1 MAKKIFRLH
10 NDGIT
15 ANSGWFDSGAITS
28 ANLST
33 IITDG
38 KHISTSIPSPFARID
53 LVKSAFQWVADNG
66 IEGDTAQHKLVS
78 DALDVGQLFFLSNLY
93 PEIEILEWNPTHRF
107 TSIKAGVHKDLIETL
122 ETYWAQDGKIYNFD
136 NVNRLFFIL
145 FEKQLVGCT
154 SPSTLFFAAP
164 DANANSLNMN
174 INRGSDK
181 LLDNKYAS
189 LATREWS
196 FIEYIFALS
205 ETSSFNQYFTH
216 RGQNEFYNYLQKV
229 KLELNS
235 ADRLKIDNINDK
247 HILKYDKCHVSGAPN
262 NYCDVLGVPLGL
274 QLHSSSSIADESDFV
289 IDSSLSTKKTLA
301 LPYDMYSESLCYTT
315 SDVKWNPEIMRDKVP
330 YRNTQSEDQ
339 SKLPVQGDKYYWL
352 SMGNFL
358 EDQIVELPY
367 ELNSAKFELCGSKKH
382 LLPLTKT
389 FFEYFKSD
397 DIDKLLKISPL
408 SAGGV
413 EVKLEIPIKSG
424 RKILY
429 KKIYGLDD
437 IVKPEI
443 HMAIFPF
450 VKVED
455 FPVKY
460 NIGIIDGDI
469 SENSKNIIKP
479 VFFKSGN
486 IVESSGQVV
495 RSHGGNQIKSSYLST
510 ESYFDC
516 IQLNINSSKCV
527 VIPKMPTYRS
537 NNIDYTFAIDFGT
550 TNTHIEYSRTGETLQ
565 PLKNE
570 MPNTIWASLMNKA
583 AKVDPIYTLN
593 EATFEQEIIPH
604 SIGTEDLSFPIR
616 TALVENKDINYN
628 NERELFKH
636 LNNFFLL
643 EKRTIQQHLELT
655 TALKWSNYSKTED
668 KKRVESYVEY
678 LLTIVY
684 YKVLLANGKLENTKV
699 TWFYPISMTSFQQGI
714 IEGIWKKTYV
724 KVFGDSAD
732 TKNLTKMAESIAP
745 FYHYHND
752 KGIIG
757 LSVSIDIGGG
767 SSDIAIFD
775 DGKPKAISSFRFAGD
790 AIYGDGYGGSPSVNG
805 FVLAFKDRALEYL
818 NDNSDI
824 DKKEKAKIL
833 NNILDVRGKSND
845 FSSYLFSLEK
855 SSNGLFN
862 YSSIIRE
869 EMNLKLTF
877 LLFYASIGFYVAKIL
892 KSEGFKVPINYLFS
906 GTGSK
911 SLRIIDSSSSLKH
924 VSSLMKYIAEKI
936 IGEKTNKV
944 VSILS
949 DIPKEITCKGGLR
962 SSSEFEPNTKY
973 WLGGKEDSALDLL
986 LNTESVEKA
995 ARFNE
1000 IAQVDLDLIIDSVK
1014 EFYSVLDSYFE
1025 TVNIE
1030 RDFGVKRSAY
1040 ETFKEMR
1047 TEQLHDFLKKG
1058 IELKVE
1064 SEGGDSNVPI
1074 EESLFFY
1081 PLIGVL
1087 NKLAYELA
1095 KKG

>member
-15 ANSGWFDSGAITS
+15 AHSGWFDSGTITS
-28 ANLST
+28 ANLNT

-38 KHISTSIPSPFARID
+38 KSIATSIPSPFARID

-78 DALDVGQLFFLSNLY
+78 DALDIGQLFFLSNLY
-93 PEIEILEWNPTHRF
+93 PQIEIIEWNPNQRF
-107 TSIKAGVHKDLIETL
+107 SSLKAGVHKDLIETL
-122 ETYWAQDGKIYNFD
+122 ETYWDQDGKVYNFD

-145 FEKQLVGCT
+145 FNKQLVGCT

-164 DANANSLNMN
+164 DANADKLNMN

-181 LLDNKYAS
+181 LLDDKYAS
-189 LATREWS
+189 LASREWS
-196 FIEYIFALS
+196 YIEYIFTLS
-205 ETSSFNQYFTH
+205 ETPSFINNFTH

-229 KLELNS
+229 KSELPS
-235 ADRLKIDNINDK
+235 EDRLKIDNINAAN
-247 HILKYDKCHVSGAPN
+247 ISKYEKCHVSGAPN
-262 NYCDVLGVPLGL
+262 NYCDVVGVQLGL
-274 QLHSSSSIADESDFV
+274 QIHSSSSISEESDFV
-289 IDSSLSTKKTLA
+289 IDSSLNNKKPLI

-315 SDVKWNPEIMRDKVP
+315 RDVKWNPETMRNKVP
-330 YRNTQSEDQ
+330 YRNDQSEDK
-339 SKLPVQGDKYYWL
+339 SKLPVLGDKYYWL
-352 SMGNFL
+352 SLGNFL
-358 EDQIVELPY
+358 EDHIVELPY
-367 ELNSAKFELCGSKKH
+367 ELNSSKFELCGSKKY

-389 FFEYFKSD
+389 FFEYFTTAD
-397 DIDKLLKISPL
+397 VDKLLRVSPL

-413 EVKLEIPIKSG
+413 EVRLEIPIKAG

-429 KKIYGLDD
+429 KKIYGLED
-437 IVKPEI
+437 IIKPEI
-443 HMAIFPF
+443 HIAIFPF
-450 VKVED
+450 VKVES

-460 NIGIIDGDI
+460 NIGIIDGNLKQ
-469 SENSKNIIKP
+469 NSTNTLNLS
-479 VFFKSGN
+479 FLKSGS
-486 IVESSGQVV
+486 IVESSGQVI

-510 ESYFDC
+510 DAYFDC
-516 IQLNINSSKCV
+516 IQLTINSKNCI
-527 VIPKMPTYRS
+527 VIPKMPTYRPS
-537 NNIDYTFAIDFGT
+537 NVDYSFAIDFGT
-550 TNTHIEYSRTGETLQ
+550 TNTHIEYNRSGETLQ

-570 MPNTIWASLMNKA
+570 MPNTIWASLLDKS

-604 SIGTEDLSFPIR
+604 SLGNKDLSFPIR

-628 NERELFKH
+628 TERELFKH

-655 TALKWSNYSKTED
+655 TSLKWSNYSKTED

-684 YKVLLANGKLENTKV
+684 YKVLLSNGKLENTKI

-714 IEGIWKKTYV
+714 IEEIWRKMYF
-724 KVFGDSAD
+724 KVFGNFANFD
-732 TKNLTKMAESIAP
+732 NLTKMPESIAP

-767 SSDIAIFD
+767 SSDISIFD
-775 DGKPKAISSFRFAGD
+775 DSKPKTISSFRFAGD

-805 FVLAFKDRALEYL
+805 FVRAFKERALNYL
-818 NDNSDI
+818 NDNADI
-824 DKKEKAKIL
+824 EKKEKAKIL

-855 SSNGLFN
+855 SSKGLFS
-862 YSSIIRE
+862 YSSEIKE

-892 KSEGFKVPINYLFS
+892 KSEGFNVPINYLFS

-911 SLRIIDSSSSLKH
+911 SLRIIDSSSDLKH

-936 IGEKTNKV
+936 IGKDSDKV
-944 VSILS
+944 VSVLS
-949 DIPKEITCKGGLR
+949 EIPKEITCKGGLM
-962 SSSEFEPNTKY
+962 SSGEFEPLTKY
-973 WLGGKEDSALDLL
+973 WLGGKEDSKWDVL
-986 LNTESVEKA
+986 LNTESVAKA
-995 ARFNE
+995 PKFNE
-1000 IAQVDLDLIIDSVK
+1000 VTQDNLDLIVESIK
-1014 EFYSVLDSYFE
+1014 EFYTILDSYFE

-1030 RDFGVKRSAY
+1030 NDFGVKRSAY

-1047 TEQLHDFLKKG
+1047 TEQLQDFLKKG
-1058 IELKVE
+1058 IELKIE
-1064 SEGGDSNVPI
+1064 SEGGDSNSPI

-1087 NKLAYELA
+1087 NKLAYKLA
-1095 KKG
+1095 IKD